1 MKTKFK
7 DLKIIKANVYDMVHW
22 MDPNMT
28 SVIGSVMS
36 LLKCK
41 GDKTMFVDLQEKQG
55 LIKEKITI
63 PLQEDGKNYK
73 IIVLHTKSKAT
84 IIVKDNESTTMN
96 VIFSRDFPSFGM
108 NTITDYEIAY
118 EMYSNFVHYCE
129 TTTVYHNDNVLS
141 EKIANYSYWVHKNFP
156 KSKLLVKIADT
167 IRKAVLCEDTFS
179 TSIKIKQ
186 MLQRI
191 FVQEDAN

>member
-7 DLKIIKANVYDMVHW
+7 DLKIIKANVYNMVHW

-55 LIKEKITI
+55 LAKEKITI
-63 PLQEDGKNYK
+63 SLQEDGKNYK
-73 IIVLHTKSKAT
+73 IIVLHTKSKVT
-84 IIVKDNESTTMN
+84 IIVKDNEGATMN
-96 VIFSRDFPSFGM
+96 VIFSRDFPTFGM
-108 NTITDYEIAY
+108 NTITYYEIAY
-118 EMYSNFVHYCE
+118 EMYSDFIHYCE
-129 TTTVYHNDNVLS
+129 TTTVHHNDNVLS
-141 EKIANYSYWVHKNFP
+141 EKIVNYSYWVHKNFP
-156 KSKLLVKIADT
+156 KSKLLVKIADA
-167 IRKAVLCEDTFS
+167 IRRAVLCEDTLS

-191 FVQEDAN
+191 FV